1 MQILRAKGPLPGFKV
16 VELDKVLPELVD
28 LGEDREE
35 ANYRCRAQ
43 TYSHW
48 VLMYVIEGTSRF
60 GIEGRPEIMLRP
72 GSVAC
77 FPPNISHWGQCG
89 PEPKHHRL
97 WVGLELVVVESRHPE
112 WKLSQALSRVHA
124 AHDLMD
130 LERCFFQVIREA
142 TTPSLHQ
149 GCGLRL
155 ALDTLVL
162 EVVRGFTEP
171 KKIISLVSVHP
182 AISKALDIL
191 ETKFR
196 KNWTLSELAE
206 EVGLSRSRLAEL
218 FNLEAGYSIHKFL
231 TKVRVRHAK
240 TLLSQSDLPI
250 GDIAL
255 ECGFATIQHFSRV
268 FKEVTGQAPL
278 NFRRRCDDR
287 DLIKLALSS
296 EPVG

>member
-77 FPPNISHWGQCG
+77 FPPDLSHWGQCG

-97 WVGLELVVVESRHPE
+97 WVGLELDVVESRHPE

-124 AHDLMD
+124 AHDL
-130 LERCFFQVIREA
+130 
-142 TTPSLHQ
+142 
-149 GCGLRL
+149 
-155 ALDTLVL
+155 
-162 EVVRGFTEP
+162 
-171 KKIISLVSVHP
+171 
-182 AISKALDIL
+182 
-191 ETKFR
+191 
-196 KNWTLSELAE
+196 
-206 EVGLSRSRLAEL
+206 
-218 FNLEAGYSIHKFL
+218 
-231 TKVRVRHAK
+231 
-240 TLLSQSDLPI
+240 
-250 GDIAL
+250 
-255 ECGFATIQHFSRV
+255 
-268 FKEVTGQAPL
+268 
-278 NFRRRCDDR
+278 
-287 DLIKLALSS
+287 
-296 EPVG
+296 